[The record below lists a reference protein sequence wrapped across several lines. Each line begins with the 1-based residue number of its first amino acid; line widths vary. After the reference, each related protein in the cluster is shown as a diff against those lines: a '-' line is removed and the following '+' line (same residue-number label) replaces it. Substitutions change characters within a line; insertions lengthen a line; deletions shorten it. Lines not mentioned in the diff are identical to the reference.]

1 MKYPQKDVKKLL
13 ENKEWKM
20 KGRGEKLSNK
30 RSKNKRNI
38 TEYTENFRQHKWHQ
52 DKTGFLGSL
61 WVTVSTKY

>member
-1 MKYPQKDVKKLL
+1 MKKLL

-20 KGRGEKLSNK
+20 KGVGEKLSNI

-38 TEYTENFRQHKWHQ
+38 TEYTENLRQHKWYQ
-52 DKTGFLGSL
+52 DKTGFLDSL

>member
-1 MKYPQKDVKKLL
+1 MKKLL

-20 KGRGEKLSNK
+20 KGVGEKLSNI

-38 TEYTENFRQHKWHQ
+38 TEYTENFRQNKWYQ
-52 DKTGFLGSL
+52 DKTGFLDSL

>member
-1 MKYPQKDVKKLL
+1 ML

-38 TEYTENFRQHKWHQ
+38 TEYTENFRQNKWYQ
-52 DKTGFLGSL
+52 DKTGFLDSL